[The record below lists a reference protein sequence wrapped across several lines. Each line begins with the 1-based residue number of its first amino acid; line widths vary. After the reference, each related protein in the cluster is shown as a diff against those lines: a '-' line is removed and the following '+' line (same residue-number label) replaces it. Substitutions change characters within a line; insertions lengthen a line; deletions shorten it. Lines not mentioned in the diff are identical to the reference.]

1 MDLHQQT
8 TRVGRMTAAM
18 RAVAMP
24 TAPRALRVAV
34 VREGCIIEERMFRDR
49 ARVKD
54 LADIAETLFDADR
67 DAWVLCVPSGATGH
81 IVTSAGHA
89 DIGPLASRIALDG
102 PHGEGAR
109 GKIVLGRTTILF
121 QLVVPP
127 PQPSR
132 PQLPLAT
139 RRAEIDW
146 ALTIIVAFSFLLH
159 FGFIGSIFSD
169 WLDPAIEPEGAVIGL
184 IDMTSKMPVTPIVED
199 ADTSTQANTN
209 TNTSAANT
217 TTTHEHAA
225 TAREASDARAAA
237 LARTAED
244 MKMSLLTAF
253 TGAIAVEGALNRS
266 DVPTGDLEKIARD
279 ARGAHGTNDELRT
292 TTSGGVTTPGAHRL
306 TELGDATRHEGTTR
320 ERVVVG
326 PKFDLSTTIYDPN
339 PIIDIER
346 PIALL
351 RPSFRSC
358 YVRKGLDVDPTM
370 EGKIVIDIA
379 IAPNGDVKD
388 VTKVS
393 GEGLSSAV
401 EQCIIERAH
410 NGSFT
415 APGGAGTH
423 ARVPIVFRQQR

>member
-1 MDLHQQT
+1 
-8 TRVGRMTAAM
+8 MTAAM

-34 VREGCIIEERMFRDR
+34 VRAGSIVDERMFRER
-49 ARVKD
+49 TRVRD
-54 LADIAETLFDADR
+54 LVDERTTLFDADG
-67 DAWVLCVPSGATGH
+67 ASWVLCVPSGATGH
-81 IVTSAGHA
+81 VVTSAGHV
-89 DIGPLASRIALDG
+89 DVGPLASRIALDDS
-102 PHGEGAR
+102 AR
-109 GKIVLGRTTILF
+109 GKIVIGSTTILF

-127 PQPSR
+127 PRPSR

-146 ALTIIVAFSFLLH
+146 GLTIIVAFSFLLH

-169 WLDPAIEPEGAVIGL
+169 WLDPTIEPEAAVVGL
-184 IDMTSKMPVTPIVED
+184 IDMTSKMPIAPVED
-199 ADTSTQANTN
+199 HDTSTAAASAS
-209 TNTSAANT
+209 TSASNT

-225 TAREASDARAAA
+225 TARETSDARAAA

-253 TGAIAVEGALNRS
+253 TGTIAVEGALNRS

-279 ARGAHGTNDELRT
+279 ARGAHGTNEELHT
-292 TTSGGVTTPGAHRL
+292 TTNGGITTPGPRHL
-306 TELGDATRHEGTTR
+306 TELGESQRHEGTTT
-320 ERVVVG
+320 ERVVAG
-326 PKFDLSTTIYDPN
+326 PKFDMSTTIYDPS

-401 EQCIIERAH
+401 EQCIIDRAH
-410 NGSFT
+410 NAAFS
-415 APGGAGTH
+415 APGGTGTH